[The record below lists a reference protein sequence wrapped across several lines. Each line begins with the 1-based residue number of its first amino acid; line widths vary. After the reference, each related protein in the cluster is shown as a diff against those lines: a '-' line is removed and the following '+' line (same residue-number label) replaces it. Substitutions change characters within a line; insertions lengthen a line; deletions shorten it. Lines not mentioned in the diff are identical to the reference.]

1 MYITS
6 ICVLQINNKYS
17 NSNIHEMDPYRH
29 NHHHHHHEPPY
40 PPPPHYP
47 PPPPHTIHHHHEP
60 PYPPPPHVE
69 LYPPPPRAP
78 APYTA
83 DYYPPP
89 PPPPQGVHHHHHIP
103 HMPPIINHH
112 HHQKPPEKYTDNKP
126 TVRVYCKAKTDYALT
141 IRDGQVILAP
151 SDPSDPH
158 QHWIKDLKFSTRVKD
173 EEGYP
178 SFALVNKATGQAMK
192 HSVGATYPV
201 QLTEYNP
208 DKLDES
214 VLWTES
220 KDLGDGYRAVR
231 MVNNIRLNVDA
242 FNGDKNHGGVRDGTK
257 IVLWEWKKDG
267 NQRWNMVPYCK
278 ISCFVGCK
286 CLVTSDVLRYFLIV
300 RRWSCLRVF
309 E

>member
-1 MYITS
+1 M
-6 ICVLQINNKYS
+6 
-17 NSNIHEMDPYRH
+17 R
-29 NHHHHHHEPPY
+29 
-40 PPPPHYP
+40 
-47 PPPPHTIHHHHEP
+47 
-60 PYPPPPHVE
+60 
-69 LYPPPPRAP
+69 
-78 APYTA
+78 
-83 DYYPPP
+83 
-89 PPPPQGVHHHHHIP
+89 
-103 HMPPIINHH
+103 
-112 HHQKPPEKYTDNKP
+112 
-126 TVRVYCKAKTDYALT
+126 
-141 IRDGQVILAP
+141 
-151 SDPSDPH
+151 
-158 QHWIKDLKFSTRVKD
+158 
-173 EEGYP
+173 
-178 SFALVNKATGQAMK
+178 
-192 HSVGATYPV
+192 SVV

-286 CLVTSDVLRYFLIV
+286 CLVTSYILRYFLIV